1 MTPTPSSRRK
11 TDRLLASRP
20 TSDHTPAVLP
30 FDRGGSVVAR
40 GTENLT
46 LDRMI
51 AGDLAVDHWLKV
63 NQFGLFIDTN
73 RTPLKTLKLALPLDE
88 IVATRQIK
96 AGHPVKY
103 WKTLDG
109 ATCITGGSWAD
120 AVAEAQLLD
129 PRARDY
135 RSADLPF
142 VALSDIVS
150 PDGELLASKD
160 ERIGHSLSTTGW
172 QSFSRFLRRL
182 RKDQH
187 SLGRGTVHITLGF
200 KALSHGPNCWGV
212 LDFSNYEVMA

>member
-1 MTPTPSSRRK
+1 MNDISATIVKANELAGGIGARALIPPPLNAPML
-11 TDRLLASRP
+11 RL
-20 TSDHTPAVLP
+20 D
-30 FDRGGSVVAR
+30 G
-40 GTENLT
+40 
-46 LDRMI
+46 MI

-73 RTPLKTLKLALPLDE
+73 RAPFKTLELALPQEE

-96 AGHPVKY
+96 AGHPVRY
-103 WKTLDG
+103 WKTVDG
-109 ATCITGGSWAD
+109 VTCLSGGSWED
-120 AVAEAQLLD
+120 AIAEAQSLD
-129 PRARDY
+129 PTARDY

-142 VALSDIVS
+142 VALNDIVS
-150 PDGELLASKD
+150 PDGELLAARD

-187 SLGRGTVHITLGF
+187 PLGYGTVRITLGF

-212 LDFSNYEVMA
+212 LDFSNYEVIG